1 MANVN
6 TTARARVIASTSP
19 EIYNVAMPLADTEYS
34 QLLNDATKKIQIKMR
49 IRARAR
55 FAFVSGDTTV
65 KWITIEPGAVYFD
78 ENLDL
83 DGVTIYLQSNIA
95 GQTAEILEWT

>member
-6 TTARARVIASTSP
+6 STSRAKVIASTIP
-19 EIYNVAMPLADTEYS
+19 AIYNVAMPLADTEYS
-34 QLLNDATKKIQIKMR
+34 QALNNATKKIQIRMR
-49 IRARAR
+49 VKARAR
-55 FAFVSGDTTV
+55 FAFVSGDTIL
-65 KWITIEPGAVYFD
+65 KWVTIEPGAVYFD

-83 DGVTIYLQSNIA
+83 DGVTIYVQSNIV